1 MTGLTT
7 KEIRNSLTRYKDI
20 YKLVSETFKNN
31 SFVFI
36 SMPRPKKKKI
46 DVNHDSVVSL
56 LQEIY
61 NECVEQRNTAMR
73 IQNKMIALMK
83 EATDMTLI
91 GPVLKEQQKIIDS
104 AIDKKLQLSKIL
116 SGMLQKNQSS
126 ETTVGS

>member
-1 MTGLTT
+1 
-7 KEIRNSLTRYKDI
+7 
-20 YKLVSETFKNN
+20 
-31 SFVFI
+31 
-36 SMPRPKKKKI
+36 MPRPKKKKI
-46 DVNHDSVVSL
+46 DINHDSVVSL

-83 EATDMTLI
+83 EVTDMTLI

-116 SGMLQKNQSS
+116 SSMLQKNSSS
-126 ETTVGS
+126 ETEITLGGDIRDTINQLLDKKVEK